1 MKRYLANLLT
11 GSRIFGSLLLALLPA
26 CSIPFYAVYGLCGLS
41 DMLDGPIARRTGSA
55 GAAGARLDTAADI
68 LFAAVSL
75 GKLLP
80 ALQLPAWV
88 LIWAGAIAAIRVL
101 GAAAGFLRYH
111 KLVSIHSALNKA
123 AGLLLFLFPL
133 TLHGTQ
139 PQASAAVVCAV
150 ATAAALQEGY
160 WVAAG
165 HVLAA

>member
-1 MKRYLANLLT
+1 MKQHLADLLT
-11 GSRIFGSLLLALLPA
+11 GSRIFGSLLLAVLPA
-26 CSIPFYAVYGLCGLS
+26 CSVPFYVVYGLCGLS

-88 LIWAGAIAAIRVL
+88 LIWAGTIAAIRFL
-101 GAAAGFLRYH
+101 GAAAGFLQYR

-133 TLHGTQ
+133 ALRGID
-139 PQASAAVVCAV
+139 PRISAAAVCAV

-160 WVAAG
+160 WIATG
-165 HVLAA
+165 HALAT